1 MNHKSVK
8 STSLVET
15 DPEGSDTIPNQVLKP
30 VEYLQPVAGLEK
42 MRRRMPVFRSP
53 ARPLTL
59 PSDLI
64 LAGRMGEMIDKQ
76 KRVLEPA
83 STLGFNRLHP
93 VWQGSPGNSDG

>member
-42 MRRRMPVFRSP
+42 MRRRMPAVRSS
-53 ARPLTL
+53 AQPLTL
-59 PSDLI
+59 PNDLI
-64 LAGRMGEMIDKQ
+64 LAGKMGGMIDKQ
-76 KRVLEPA
+76 RRALEPVSIA
-83 STLGFNRLHP
+83 GYNRLHP